1 MFKGILTG
9 KQIELLGLLRAF
21 NEHFYMAG
29 GTALALQIG
38 HRRSVDFD
46 LFSEMPVDT
55 LYITRKI
62 RRAGYDIEATIE
74 SSTEELS
81 IVVNQIKL
89 TFLEYPFKIE
99 HEVDF
104 EGIISMPN
112 VLTIAAMK
120 AYTLGRRGKW
130 KDYIDFYFIFKY
142 HYNLIDV
149 VRKARQ
155 IYRGEFNERLF
166 REQLCYFDDIDYTED
181 VIYTGEAPGKED
193 VKEFLINKA
202 VEIPMEEG

>member
-181 VIYTGEAPGKED
+181 VIYTGEATGKED